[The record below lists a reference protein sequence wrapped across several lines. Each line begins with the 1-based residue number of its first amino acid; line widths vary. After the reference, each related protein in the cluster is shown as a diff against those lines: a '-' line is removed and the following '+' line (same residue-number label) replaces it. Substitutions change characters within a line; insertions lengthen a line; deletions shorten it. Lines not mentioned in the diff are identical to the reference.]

1 MNLQKQ
7 TQTLLT
13 VTLFIMLIFSGCGDQ
28 SASEGTGTSNPSVS
42 GTNTSYVTDD
52 ASGTDTAANES
63 THNET
68 LNSLTS
74 KVSDM
79 ISKIDNSLPTGI
91 AEEQAK
97 QYFDLKNEAEQLEK
111 EVEAFEDTL
120 ETAYLKSEISRE
132 YYLEKERE
140 SERLEDLLDGAE
152 EKLDFVFGME
162 D

>member
-1 MNLQKQ
+1 MGINLGALSTISTTKNS
-7 TQTLLT
+7 
-13 VTLFIMLIFSGCGDQ
+13 SGV
-28 SASEGTGTSNPSVS
+28 VS
-42 GTNTSYVTDD
+42 SQ
-52 ASGTDTAANES
+52 
-63 THNET
+63 
-68 LNSLTS
+68 